1 MTLADMV
8 KTAVAELTGE
18 TEGSLRGPGL
28 HRLLVSTTP
37 EHRELGSVLIRPR
50 DHFRTVGELR

>member
-1 MTLADMV
+1 MV